1 MQLVTRPKLLPPLAL
16 LWQGPNPG
24 PYAGSSGGPAAAPT
38 IRACTLTGSEL
49 RRIVADLIG

>member
-16 LWQGPNPG
+16 LWQGPTTG
-24 PYAGSSGGPAAAPT
+24 PMSGPDTMPAHRPSN
-38 IRACTLTGSEL
+38 LTGSEL

>member
-24 PYAGSSGGPAAAPT
+24 PAGHAAPLNGAAPAH
-38 IRACTLTGSEL
+38 RPTLTGQEL